1 MLENTLA
8 IREMLK
14 SKSILMWFIATIFSF
29 LQFFLQVVTNTMAD
43 PLMHSFS
50 LSPGQVGVLSSA
62 FFYTFIAMQI
72 PAGYFLEKY
81 SVKIVLTICAL
92 LCALGSLL
100 FSLSH
105 NLTFAIISRAIMGVG
120 AGFGFLGMLTITR
133 TWFDIRIFSLMVGLS
148 ELVAMLLTAVGEKI
162 MVPMVAMLG
171 WRESMMMISL
181 FSLLVCIAI
190 YLFIEN
196 KQKTHDV
203 AATNFKKQLVYVL
216 AKPECWMAGI
226 FGLGMFAVV
235 TVFNALWGLKFL
247 SVVYNYSAAQ
257 AATGISAVFVGLA
270 VGCPIIGLCVAKFQK
285 KLPIMALGALTSL
298 IFSVLLIHQVT
309 DYSSATVLLLLFA
322 LGFACGSY
330 YLCYEVAAEYVD
342 AEHKSMAIAFCSML
356 VIMGA
361 VILQPIMGY
370 IMQLLGYQ
378 DHLNTTPAVMC
389 YSFKTAML
397 LIVLAQFISL
407 LVSFLLIRK
416 PRLEASYD

>member
-1 MLENTLA
+1 MLENA
-8 IREMLK
+8 ITMRKVLR
-14 SKSILMWFIATIFSF
+14 SKSIMMWFIATIFSF
-29 LQFFLQVVTNTMAD
+29 LQFFLQVISNTMAD

-50 LSPGQVGVLSSA
+50 LSPGQVGILSSA

-105 NLTFAIISRAIMGVG
+105 SLTFAIIARAIMGVG

-133 TWFDIRIFSLMVGLS
+133 TWFDIRYFSLMVGLS
-148 ELVAMLLTAVGEKI
+148 ELIAMLLTAAGEKI

-181 FSLLVCIAI
+181 FSLLISITI
-190 YLFIEN
+190 YLFIEG
-196 KQKTHDV
+196 KQKTHNV
-203 AATNFKKQLVYVL
+203 ATANFKKQLIYVL
-216 AKPECWMAGI
+216 SKPECWMAGV

-235 TVFNALWGLKFL
+235 TAFNALWGLKFL
-247 SVVYNYSAAQ
+247 SVVYHYSAAQ
-257 AATGISAVFVGLA
+257 AATGISAVFIGLA

-285 KLPIMALGALTSL
+285 KLPIMALGALVSL
-298 IFSVLLIHQVT
+298 IVSVLLIHQVT
-309 DYSSATVLLLLFA
+309 DYSSTIVLFLLFA

-361 VILQPIMGY
+361 VILQPTMGY

-378 DHLNTTPAVMC
+378 EHTNVANAIMLH
-389 YSFKTAML
+389 SFKTAML
-397 LIVLAQFISL
+397 LIVLVQFVSL
-407 LVSFLLIRK
+407 LVSFLFIRRPK
-416 PRLEASYD
+416 VALNND